1 MIAYIALGSNLG
13 DRRGALSAAVR
24 RLRAEPGLRVIDSSE
39 FYETAPVNCPPG
51 SGEFLNAAVA
61 VETERDPHD
70 VLHLLLRIEREF
82 GRVRSE
88 PNSPRTLDLD
98 LVLYGDRIINT
109 AELTVPHPR
118 MHERA
123 FVLVPLAEIAPGAT
137 HPTLG
142 KPIRELAAA
151 VPRDDT
157 RVAPAPAPPR
167 TLAGS
172 RALVTGSTSGIGRAI
187 ATAFAAHGAD
197 VILHGRSLI
206 PPVGGSEAEAGAFGL
221 AAHAALRALREQGV
235 RAAALGADLR
245 DPAQVDRLADDAWN
259 AFGGLDVLVC
269 NAGADTLTGAAAKWS
284 FDQKLEALL
293 AIDLK
298 ATMRLSRDIGRRMKA
313 RGRGCILTVGWDQ
326 AETGMEGDSG
336 ELFAAV
342 KGAITCF
349 TRSLALSLA
358 PEVRVNCLAPGWIRT
373 AWGET
378 ASAVWQERVR
388 RETPLGIWGLP
399 EDVAEVAV
407 WLAGPS
413 ARFVTGQTVRV
424 NGGAVRA

>member
-1 MIAYIALGSNLG
+1 MTIAYIALGSHLG
-13 DRRGALSAAVR
+13 DRYSTLSAAVR
-24 RLRAEPGLRVIDSSE
+24 RLRAEPGLCVVGTSA

-51 SGEFLNAAVA
+51 SGAFLNAVVA
-61 VETERDPHD
+61 VETDREPHD
-70 VLHLLLRIEREF
+70 ILHLLLRIERQF

-98 LVLYGDRIINT
+98 LILYGDQVINT
-109 AELTVPHPR
+109 PELTIPHPR

-123 FVLVPLAEIAPGAT
+123 FVLAPLADVGKQAN

-142 KPIRELAAA
+142 KRVWRLLEELPQTDREQVRPTSRPL
-151 VPRDDT
+151 PSDRPLT
-157 RVAPAPAPPR
+157 G
-167 TLAGS
+167 L
-172 RALVTGSTSGIGRAI
+172 RALITGSTSGIGEAV
-187 ATAFAAHGAD
+187 ANAFAERGAD
-197 VILHGRSLI
+197 VLIHGRDWE
-206 PPVGGSEAEAGAFGL
+206 VAEQVVNEV
-221 AAHAALRALREQGV
+221 RALGV
-235 RAAALGADLR
+235 QTNYITADLR
-245 DPAQVDRLADDAWN
+245 DSANVDRLANEAWN

-284 FDQKLEALL
+284 FDEKLDALL
-293 AIDLK
+293 AVDLK
-298 ATMRLSRDIGRRMKA
+298 ATMRLARDIGRRMKA

-342 KGAITCF
+342 KGAVTCF

-358 PEVRVNCLAPGWIRT
+358 PLVRVNCLAPGWIRT

-378 ASAVWQERVR
+378 ASAAWQERVR
-388 RETPLGIWGLP
+388 EETPLGVWGLP
-399 EDVAEVAV
+399 EDVAAAAV

-413 ARFVTGQTVRV
+413 ARFITGQTIRV
-424 NGGAVRA
+424 NGGAVR